1 MMKSVVIVAMGV
13 LLMAAMTA
21 GYYRFFPDS
30 SVVILSGDL
39 ESHESLPS
47 RNKHPLAATFQ
58 QAATFRGAQPDGR
71 LLVIDGRLL
80 INRDLRLWMDYYLSA
95 VGEVSLDDIVEYM
108 KAEMRTLPE
117 PANREALDLLQA
129 YLSYLASISE
139 YDEIAGRKIAYS
151 NIEELTA
158 RQQWVMDL
166 RRLYFDDV
174 TVAAFFAEDEAID
187 DFTLKRLELLQQGA
201 SPGEIS
207 ALETRLPQPVQVAR
221 RQAASVQDSLQLRHQ
236 HSDPATLRQAR
247 SERFG
252 NEAAERLAQLDEE
265 RAIWKSRLQQY
276 HRFTQDQRGEPDYEV
291 MVQAYRNQHFS
302 VAEQRRLDA
311 ALISLQTARQPLG
324 VGSVED

>member
-1 MMKSVVIVAMGV
+1 
-13 LLMAAMTA
+13 
-21 GYYRFFPDS
+21 
-30 SVVILSGDL
+30 
-39 ESHESLPS
+39 
-47 RNKHPLAATFQ
+47 
-58 QAATFRGAQPDGR
+58 
-71 LLVIDGRLL
+71 
-80 INRDLRLWMDYYLSA
+80 

-201 SPGEIS
+201 SPSEIS

-291 MVQAYRNQHFS
+291 MVQAYRDQHFS